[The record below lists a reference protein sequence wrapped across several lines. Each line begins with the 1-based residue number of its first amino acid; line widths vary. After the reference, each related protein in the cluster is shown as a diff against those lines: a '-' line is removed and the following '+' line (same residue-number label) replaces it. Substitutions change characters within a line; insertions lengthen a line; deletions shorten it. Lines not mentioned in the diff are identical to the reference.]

1 MLDFD
6 GRCNRPDVARN
17 VATGASFGRSTA
29 EAVSRLRSQRAGPP
43 ARHSGGVW
51 ICRADFFS
59 GGAPSEVSAASHF
72 LHMGVV
78 GLAPWQ
84 PLGCMRCPAFSVS
97 KFAFGTP
104 PRERWATSR
113 SNFCAMEMLAAPA
126 LPATFF
132 TWAWLVSLHGS
143 LQDACVAQLL
153 ACLNLRFEL
162 PQESAGRPCAAFVAP
177 WKC

>member
-29 EAVSRLRSQRAGPP
+29 EAVSRLGCQRAGPP

-104 PRERWATSR
+104 PRERVIFSHTLLHVHVYRVMTMSTCLMTKEPLTFPRKRR
-113 SNFCAMEMLAAPA
+113 SC
-126 LPATFF
+126 
-132 TWAWLVSLHGS
+132 SLT
-143 LQDACVAQLL
+143 LQVGT
-153 ACLNLRFEL
+153 R
-162 PQESAGRPCAAFVAP
+162 
-177 WKC
+177 